1 MVVVLFKNHI
11 ARNIK
16 PITELRFL
24 IIARKIMTSFFLQ
37 FKTPRPG
44 KGFNR
49 VLL

>member
-24 IIARKIMTSFFLQ
+24 IIARKILTSFFFSLRP
-37 FKTPRPG
+37 PRPG